1 MGTWLPPAASA
12 PIFMRLGF
20 FLSFLLTFAGF
31 PAFAVPSAQPNIVF
45 ILADD
50 LGWNG
55 IGPYGNKDVA
65 TPNLD
70 RLAREGMTFH
80 RAYAEPQC
88 SPTRGAF
95 FSGQWPAR
103 TGMFAVTHEM
113 DPVAAPLTPPPHA
126 MVMPPATASLAL
138 MLRAA
143 GYATGLSGKWHIA
156 DNYNAAPLRARDG
169 GKYFDRYGFDFVGP
183 AANGAT
189 EKDKSTA
196 GITDDLIG
204 FIEANR
210 ARPFFAYFAHH
221 APHAALEPPQ
231 ALVEKYVARGHRKSS
246 TPLTAYAERPTADYY
261 ATLEHL
267 DTHIG
272 RVLAK
277 LDELGLAENTLVIFS
292 SDNGGLNRM
301 ADMAPLRGSK
311 GQTYEGG
318 IRVPLLARWLAS
330 IKPGSSNAAPVH
342 FVDWY
347 PTFAVLAGAK
357 PDAARKLDGENLV
370 PLLTGT
376 GRPTRDTLWWHTPT
390 YTTPFARTPCSTI
403 LRDDWKLIHYFGD
416 FLELGP
422 DSVPENEGVFG
433 RLVLGARTE
442 LYHLATDPGEAT
454 DLATQNPVKAAELM
468 GALKKLW
475 ADTNAA
481 FPETNP
487 AYRADNPTW
496 WKRATA
502 QPAQKK

>member
-1 MGTWLPPAASA
+1 MLCFAPLLLLAAASILPSSVGVAA
-12 PIFMRLGF
+12 P
-20 FLSFLLTFAGF
+20 
-31 PAFAVPSAQPNIVF
+31 PPNIVF

-55 IGPYGNKDVA
+55 IGPYGNKDVS
-65 TPNLD
+65 TPHLD

-88 SPTRGAF
+88 TPTRGAF

-113 DPVAAPLTPPPHA
+113 DPFAAPLTPPPHS
-126 MVMPPATASLAL
+126 MGLPPVTASLAL

-156 DNYNAAPLRARDG
+156 DNYNAAALRARDG
-169 GKYFDRYGFDFVGP
+169 GKYFDRYGFDFVGA
-183 AANGAT
+183 AANGSP

-196 GITDDLIG
+196 GITDDMLG

-210 ARPFFAYFAHH
+210 ARPFFAYLAHH
-221 APHAALEPPQ
+221 APHATLEPPK

-246 TPLTAYAERPTADYY
+246 TPLTAYRERPTADYY

-267 DTHIG
+267 DTQIG

-277 LDELGLAENTLVIFS
+277 LDELGLTQNTLVIFS

-301 ADMAPLRGSK
+301 ADMAPLRGAK
-311 GQTYEGG
+311 GMTYEGG
-318 IRVPLLARWLAS
+318 VRVPLLARWPAR
-330 IKPGSSNAAPVH
+330 IKAASSNAVPVH

-347 PTFAVLAGAK
+347 PTFAAIADAK
-357 PDAARKLDGENLV
+357 LPAAQKLDGENIL

-376 GRPTRDTLWWHTPT
+376 GRPARDTLWWHTPT

-416 FLELGP
+416 FLDVTGA
-422 DSVPENEGVFG
+422 VPENEGAFG
-433 RLVLGARTE
+433 KLVLGARTE
-442 LYHLATDPGEAT
+442 LYHLATDPGETT
-454 DLATQNPVKAAELM
+454 DVAAKNPAKAAELM
-468 GALKKLW
+468 AALKKLW
-475 ADTNAA
+475 ADTGAT
-481 FPETNP
+481 FPKTNL
-487 AYRADNPTW
+487 AYRPDNPNW
-496 WKRATA
+496 WKRAA
-502 QPAQKK
+502 ASKSPD

>member
-1 MGTWLPPAASA
+1 MPNYVL
-12 PIFMRLGF
+12 
-20 FLSFLLTFAGF
+20 LLTCLVSGCIHL
-31 PAFAVPSAQPNIVF
+31 SAAAAESRPNIVF

-55 IGPYGNKDVA
+55 IGAYGNKHVD
-65 TPNLD
+65 TPHLD

-126 MVMPPATASLAL
+126 MALPPATASLAL
-138 MLRAA
+138 MLRGA
-143 GYATGLSGKWHIA
+143 GFATGMSGKWHIA
-156 DNYNAAPLRARDG
+156 DNYNAAPLRAREG
-169 GKYFDRYGFDFVGP
+169 GKYFDRYGFDFVGEG
-183 AANGAT
+183 ANAT
-189 EKDKSTA
+189 PKDKSVA
-196 GITDDLIG
+196 GITDDMLG
-204 FIEANR
+204 FIERSR
-210 ARPFFAYFAHH
+210 ARPFFAFMSHH
-221 APHAALEPPQ
+221 APHATLEPPA

-246 TPLTAYAERPTADYY
+246 TPLTAFRERPTADYY

-272 RVLAK
+272 RILALLDRLDLAK
-277 LDELGLAENTLVIFS
+277 NTLVIFS

-318 IRVPLLARWLAS
+318 IRVPLLARWPAR
-330 IKPGSSNAAPVH
+330 IKAGSSNAVPIHV
-342 FVDWY
+342 VDWY
-347 PTFAVLAGAK
+347 LTFAALAGAK
-357 PDAARKLDGENLV
+357 LPAAQKLDGENFV
-370 PLLTGT
+370 PLLTST
-376 GRPTRDTLWWHTPT
+376 GRPARDTLWWHTPT

-422 DSVPENEGVFG
+422 DAVPENEGVYG
-433 RLVLGARTE
+433 KLILGTRTE
-442 LYHLATDPGEAT
+442 LYHLATDPGETT
-454 DLATQNPVKAAELM
+454 DLAVKNPVKAAELM
-468 GALKKLW
+468 IALKKLW
-475 ADTNAA
+475 ADTGAT
-481 FPETNP
+481 FPKPNL
-487 AYRADNPTW
+487 AYRPDNASW
-496 WKRATA
+496 WKRAA
-502 QPAQKK
+502 AGKRPD

>member
-1 MGTWLPPAASA
+1 MRLRVALLLLFSLFHHRSPAAQ
-12 PIFMRLGF
+12 
-20 FLSFLLTFAGF
+20 
-31 PAFAVPSAQPNIVF
+31 PSLPNIVF

-55 IGPYGNKDVA
+55 IAPYGNKHVD
-65 TPNLD
+65 TPHLD

-95 FSGQWPAR
+95 FSGRWPAR

-156 DNYNAAPLRARDG
+156 DNYNAAPLRAREG
-169 GKYFDRYGFDFVGP
+169 GKYFDRYGFDFVGEG
-183 AANGAT
+183 ANAT
-189 EKDKSTA
+189 PKDKSVT
-196 GITDDLIG
+196 GITDDMLG
-204 FIEANR
+204 FIAASR
-210 ARPFFAYFAHH
+210 ARPFFAYLAHH
-221 APHAALEPPQ
+221 APHAALEPPA
-231 ALVEKYVARGHRKSS
+231 ALIAKYVARGHRKSS
-246 TPLTAYAERPTADYY
+246 TPLTVFRERPTADYY

-267 DTHIG
+267 DTQIG

-277 LDELGLAENTLVIFS
+277 LDELGLTQNTLVIFS

-318 IRVPLLARWLAS
+318 VRVPLLARWPAR
-330 IKPGSSNAAPVH
+330 IKPASANSVPVH

-347 PTFAVLAGAK
+347 PTFAALAGAK
-357 PDAARKLDGENLV
+357 LPAAQKLDGENLL

-422 DSVPENEGVFG
+422 DAVPENEGFYG
-433 RLVLGARTE
+433 QLVLGARTE
-442 LYHLATDPGEAT
+442 LYHLATDLGETT
-454 DLATQNPVKAAELM
+454 DLAAKNPAKAAELM
-468 GALKKLW
+468 AALKKLW
-475 ADTNAA
+475 ADTGAT
-481 FPETNP
+481 FPKPNP
-487 AYRADNPTW
+487 VYRADNPTW
-496 WKRATA
+496 WKRAPSS
-502 QPAQKK
+502 Q

>member
-1 MGTWLPPAASA
+1 MSPRCFLQNLLALAVGATLAPAPGSLRAAA
-12 PIFMRLGF
+12 P
-20 FLSFLLTFAGF
+20 
-31 PAFAVPSAQPNIVF
+31 PNIVF

-55 IGPYGNKDVA
+55 IAPYGNKEVS

-70 RLAREGMTFH
+70 RLAREGLTFH

-113 DPVAAPLTPPPHA
+113 DPVAAPLVPPPHA

-169 GKYFDRYGFDFVGP
+169 GKYFDRYGFDFVGA
-183 AANGAT
+183 AANGRP
-189 EKDKSTA
+189 EKDKSAA
-196 GITDDLIG
+196 GITDDLLG

-210 ARPFFAYFAHH
+210 ARPFFAYLAHH
-221 APHAALEPPQ
+221 APHAALEPPR

-267 DTHIG
+267 DAQIG

-277 LDELGLAENTLVIFS
+277 LDELGLTQNTLVIFS

-301 ADMAPLRGSK
+301 ADMAPLRGAK
-311 GQTYEGG
+311 GLAYEGG
-318 IRVPLLARWLAS
+318 VRVPLLARWPAL
-330 IKPGSSNAAPVH
+330 IPPGSSNTVPVH

-347 PTFAVLAGAK
+347 PTFAALAGAQL
-357 PDAARKLDGENLV
+357 PAARILDGANLV

-376 GRPTRDTLWWHTPT
+376 GRPARDTLWWHTPT
-390 YTTPFARTPCSTI
+390 YTTPYGRTPCSTI
-403 LRDDWKLIHYFGD
+403 LRGDWKLIHYFGD
-416 FLELGP
+416 FLDIAP
-422 DSVPENEGVFG
+422 DSVPGNDGAYG
-433 RLVLGARTE
+433 QLVLGARTE
-442 LYHLATDPGEAT
+442 LYNLAADPGETA
-454 DLATQNPVKAAELM
+454 DLAAKNPAKTAELM
-468 GALKKLW
+468 AALKKLW
-475 ADTNAA
+475 AETGST
-481 FPETNP
+481 FPTPNP
-487 AYRADNPTW
+487 AYRSDNPTW
-496 WKRATA
+496 WKRA
-502 QPAQKK
+502 PAASKGEG